1 MFLSSPTL
9 EKTKAS
15 SSANSTTRTKRSLF
29 SRGLKRRRTRSS
41 NGSDEGGLTN
51 AHAPAHARVVTT
63 ALYGDYPNSIS
74 KDHIPKG
81 DTIRLTVEGMA
92 EEVKEAGPG
101 DYSSAEDLHNL
112 NIGWREYNNDNNTFR
127 RTNSNS
133 RFLSFP
139 DSAYSPNLAAL
150 GTNRAQEE
158 IVRALKI
165 LLSRQE
171 SQDAD
176 KKRLNEWRVIA
187 IAVDRILFWI
197 FFFVTTVSSLV
208 FLVILPVVKRSEYV
222 RNT

>member
-1 MFLSSPTL
+1 MANVYPYSYLGVKKSYLNKSSILFCHQHLFFLLYIHFFITNHEYKKYQDNTVLHTFTGRHSSRSFSSPT
-9 EKTKAS
+9 
-15 SSANSTTRTKRSLF
+15 
-29 SRGLKRRRTRSS
+29 
-41 NGSDEGGLTN
+41 
-51 AHAPAHARVVTT
+51 
-63 ALYGDYPNSIS
+63 
-74 KDHIPKG
+74 
-81 DTIRLTVEGMA
+81 
-92 EEVKEAGPG
+92 
-101 DYSSAEDLHNL
+101 
-112 NIGWREYNNDNNTFR
+112 
-127 RTNSNS
+127 
-133 RFLSFP
+133 
-139 DSAYSPNLAAL
+139 SAYSPNLATL

-197 FFFVTTVSSLV
+197 FFFVTTISSLV

>member
-1 MFLSSPTL
+1 MPVRHS
-9 EKTKAS
+9 
-15 SSANSTTRTKRSLF
+15 
-29 SRGLKRRRTRSS
+29 
-41 NGSDEGGLTN
+41 
-51 AHAPAHARVVTT
+51 
-63 ALYGDYPNSIS
+63 
-74 KDHIPKG
+74 
-81 DTIRLTVEGMA
+81 
-92 EEVKEAGPG
+92 
-101 DYSSAEDLHNL
+101 
-112 NIGWREYNNDNNTFR
+112 
-127 RTNSNS
+127 S